1 MLLEIRQV
9 RIEYSRLSKSGIPHS
24 YSRKHAVAILLC
36 DACQTQFE
44 RRVRDMDPR
53 RLTADHVHV
62 CSTCNPK
69 QYAQSK
75 GVESKRFW
83 NTTVDLDKNLDDI

>member
-9 RIEYSRLSKSGIPHS
+9 RKEYSRLSKGGASHS
-24 YSRKHAVAILLC
+24 YFRNHAVAILLC
-36 DACQTQFE
+36 DSCQTQFE

-53 RLTADHVHV
+53 RLTVEHTHV
-62 CSTCNPK
+62 CSNCNPK
-69 QYAQSK
+69 KYAQNK